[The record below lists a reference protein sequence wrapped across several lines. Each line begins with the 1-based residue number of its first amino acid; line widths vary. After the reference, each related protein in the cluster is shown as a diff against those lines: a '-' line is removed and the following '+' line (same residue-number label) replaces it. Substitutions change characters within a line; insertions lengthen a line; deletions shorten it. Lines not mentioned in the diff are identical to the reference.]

1 MNIKRMKTKRMNL
14 SKGQQK
20 VFDFISSY
28 IQKYNYS
35 PTIAEIANGMK
46 KSSSRSITQY
56 LSILSDKGLIARERY
71 KTRSIRLI
79 NPNKK
84 ESFTI
89 SLPVFASAG
98 CGNLSV
104 IAERMF
110 DEFIDISTN
119 LIKGHKKENLYIIRA
134 VGNSMIDAGINDG
147 DLVLVERIPDQ
158 AVEIGDIVVALIEDN
173 AVIKK
178 YVRADDIIILNPVS
192 PDKSF
197 RPIII
202 DGNSTYK
209 IFGKVLRTIRLPKV
223 QDYQYV
229 PA

>member
-1 MNIKRMKTKRMNL
+1 MKRITELTKEE
-14 SKGQQK
+14 GK
-20 VFDFISSY
+20 VYDFIVKY
-28 IQKYNYS
+28 IAEKGFS
-35 PTIAEIANGMK
+35 PMIAEIAK
-46 KSSSRSITQY
+46 ALRKRSLRSITQCIES
-56 LSILSDKGLIARERY
+56 LERKRLLRREKY
-71 KTRSIRLI
+71 KTR
-79 NPNKK
+79 N
-84 ESFTI
+84 I
-89 SLPVFASAG
+89 SLVPDREIGFLNHQTARIPVFASAG

-104 IAERMF
+104 IAERIF

-119 LIKGHKKENLYIIRA
+119 LIKGHNKENLFVIKA
-134 VGNSMIDAGINDG
+134 AGNSMQGADIFDG
-147 DLVLVERIPDQ
+147 DLVLVERIPDEEI
-158 AVEIGDIVVALIEDN
+158 AIGDVVVALIDDN

-178 YVRADDIIILNPVS
+178 YVRADDVIILNPVS
-192 PDKSF
+192 ADKSF

>member
-1 MNIKRMKTKRMNL
+1 MLNKKITL

-28 IQKYNYS
+28 IQKHDAS
-35 PTIAEIANGMK
+35 PTIAEIAKAMK

-56 LSILSDKGLIARERY
+56 LRILSDKGLISRERY
-71 KTRSIRLI
+71 KSRSIRLI
-79 NPNKK
+79 NPDKK

-104 IAERMF
+104 LAERIF

-119 LIKGHKKENLYIIRA
+119 LVKGHRKENLYIIRA
-134 VGNSMIDAGINDG
+134 VGSSMVDAGINDG
-147 DLVLVERIPDQ
+147 DLVLVEKIADQ
-158 AVEIGDIVVALIEDN
+158 DVDIGDIIVALIDDN

-178 YVRADDIIILNPVS
+178 YVRADDVIILNPVS

-209 IFGKVLRTIRLPKV
+209 IFGKVLRTIRLPKT
-223 QDYQYV
+223 QDYQYI